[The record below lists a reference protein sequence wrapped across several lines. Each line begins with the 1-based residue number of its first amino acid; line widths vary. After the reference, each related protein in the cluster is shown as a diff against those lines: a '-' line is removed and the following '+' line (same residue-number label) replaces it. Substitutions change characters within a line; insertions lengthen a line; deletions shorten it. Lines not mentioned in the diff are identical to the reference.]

1 MNLKAFQKNY
11 NGAPISLQ
19 EMAVAVDF
27 EKSELVD
34 NDAIELVEAAI
45 NFLDAKSLF
54 EQVLE
59 EHNIEIG

>member
-1 MNLKAFQKNY
+1 MNLKGFQENY
-11 NGAPISLQ
+11 NGAPISLV
-19 EMAVAVDF
+19 EMAATVDF
-27 EKSELVD
+27 EKSGLVD

-45 NFLDAKSLF
+45 NFLEAKSLF